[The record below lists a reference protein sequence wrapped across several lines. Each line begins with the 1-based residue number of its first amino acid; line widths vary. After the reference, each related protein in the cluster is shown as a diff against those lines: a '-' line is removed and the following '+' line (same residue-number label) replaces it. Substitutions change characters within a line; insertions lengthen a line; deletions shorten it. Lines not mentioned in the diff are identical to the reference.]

1 MKVTKFLKIRLSLNM
16 KLQYVIVVLF
26 FFSCY
31 NQERNCKNFQSGT
44 FEFESISS
52 KGDTLKT
59 TFIRSN
65 DLEIDYFNNKIDSS
79 YVNWVS
85 ECECILKK
93 INPKNLSEGKPVQ
106 MKILS
111 TSNDEYVFE
120 YSFVGDV
127 KNKNRGKARK
137 ISD

>member
-1 MKVTKFLKIRLSLNM
+1 M
-16 KLQYVIVVLF
+16 KLQYVIVVLII
-26 FFSCY
+26 FSCY

-59 TFIRSN
+59 TFIRSHN
-65 DLEIDYFNNKIDSS
+65 LEIDYFNKKVDSS
-79 YVNWVS
+79 YVNCVS

-93 INPKNLSEGKPVQ
+93 VNPKNLSERKSIQ

-111 TSNDEYVFE
+111 TSNNEYVFE
-120 YSFVGDV
+120 YSYVGDV

-137 ISD
+137 TSD